1 MATIAI
7 IAIGSH
13 GDVAPLTGVGARLQ
27 RAGHRVIVVA
37 YQAFAE
43 LVTGCGLEFRG
54 LADDL
59 DGNSADLSDVSA
71 HQAAKAMVAFLS
83 PRGMRMLGDRV
94 LAAVRDEPVDALLLS
109 PFAELA
115 GHPLADA
122 LAVPGIGVRLQPFSA
137 TADYPPAV
145 LGAWSAGRFGNRA
158 AARIG
163 AAMIDGLYGRAVNH
177 FRAQLGLPSAPARV
191 LRQRRTDAGWPI
203 LYGYSATVLPRP
215 ADWRPGIDVV
225 GYWWPESATGWQPP
239 TELVDFL
246 DAGPP
251 PVVIGFGSTVN
262 RRAEAHRLS
271 TLVAQAVRGAGA
283 RAVIQAGWA
292 GLDVSGDDLIAVDEV
307 PHDWLFAQAAAV
319 VHHCGAGTAAA
330 GLRAGVPAIAAP
342 GPYGDQPFWAR
353 RLFDL
358 GVSPRPIPQRRLSAD
373 NLSEAIRDVLSDN
386 SFGDQAAKTAASI
399 AAEDGAGGVLAT
411 VEKVLS

>member
-54 LADDL
+54 LADEL
-59 DGNSADLSDVSA
+59 NNPSADLSDVSA
-71 HQAAKAMVAFLS
+71 RQAAKAMAAFLS

-94 LAAVRDEPVDALLLS
+94 LAAVRDEPVDALLLA

-137 TADYPPAV
+137 TADHPPAV

-163 AAMIDGLYGRAVNH
+163 EAMIDGLYGRAVNH
-177 FRAQLGLPSAPARV
+177 FRAQLGLPTAPARV
-191 LRQRRTDAGWPI
+191 LRHRRTDARWPI
-203 LYGYSATVLPRP
+203 LYGYSPTVLPRP

-225 GYWWPESATGWQPP
+225 GYWWPEHATGWQPP
-239 TELVDFL
+239 TELVEFL

-262 RRAEAHRLS
+262 SRAEAQQLS
-271 TLVAQAVRGAGA
+271 TRVAQAVRGAGA

-292 GLDVSGDDLIAVDEV
+292 GLDFSGDDVIAVGEV
-307 PHDWLFAQAAAV
+307 PHEWLFAQAAAV

-358 GVSPRPIPQRRLSAD
+358 GVSPRPIPQRRLGAD
-373 NLSEAIRDVLSDN
+373 NLGEAIRDVLSDN
-386 SFGDQAAKTAASI
+386 SFGDQAAKTAAAI
-399 AAEDGAGGVLAT
+399 AAEDGAGGVLAA
-411 VEKVLS
+411 VQKVLS

>member
-43 LVTGCGLEFRG
+43 LVTGSGLEFRG
-54 LADDL
+54 LADEL
-59 DGNSADLSDVSA
+59 DGNSAALSDVSA
-71 HQAAKAMVAFLS
+71 RQAAKAMAAFLS
-83 PRGMRMLGDRV
+83 PRGMRVLGDRV

-163 AAMIDGLYGRAVNH
+163 ATTIDGLYGRAVNH
-177 FRAQLGLPSAPARV
+177 FRAQLGLPTAPARV
-191 LRQRRTDAGWPI
+191 LRRRRTDAGWPI
-203 LYGYSATVLPRP
+203 LYGYSPTILPRP

-225 GYWWPESATGWQPP
+225 GYWWPERATGWQPP

-251 PVVIGFGSTVN
+251 PIVIGFGSTVN
-262 RRAEAHRLS
+262 SRAQAQQLS
-271 TLVAQAVRGAGA
+271 TLVAQAIRRAGA
-283 RAVIQAGWA
+283 RAVIQSGWA
-292 GLDVSGDDLIAVDEV
+292 GLDFGGDDAIAVGEV

-358 GVSPRPIPQRRLSAD
+358 GVSPQPIPQRRLSAD

-386 SFGDQAAKTAASI
+386 SFGDPAAKTAAAI
-399 AAEDGAGGVLAT
+399 AAEDGAGGVLAA
-411 VEKVLS
+411 VEKLLG